1 MIYFT
6 FFPDYKRKI
15 NVNGNAIFSEIILKK
30 YFDVKKDIL
39 VNTTS
44 KNLFSTRIKKILN
57 YFKVFYLV
65 TCLKQKKI
73 FTVMLDNYGFY
84 PHLFFCYFASF
95 FSELIIYHH
104 SFVYINKKKPLFNLL
119 LSKRITHVCI
129 SKKQHSVL
137 KSNYNLNNSI
147 LVENFIFF
155 LNKNFIK
162 KKYNH
167 KKKKIIFFSA
177 LVKEKG
183 IYDYLNLAKKLK
195 KTPGINFYVYG
206 NNCSKSILKEIK
218 FAKKSKIIKDYKLNV
233 YGKIKE
239 KILNESDILIFP
251 SKHKSET
258 TPLVID
264 ECIDKLIVP
273 ICYDVGDIRNQI
285 NKLDL
290 VAKDLNYLEHKI
302 IQVYRNFDIYKN
314 KIRKLKILRMNNKIK
329 YLKKLD
335 SYFINVQ

>member
-1 MIYFT
+1 MIFFT
-6 FFPDYKRKI
+6 FFPDYKRNF
-15 NVNGNAIFSEIILKK
+15 NVNGNSIFSDLILKK
-30 YFDVKKDIL
+30 YYKKNKDIII
-39 VNTTS
+39 NTTL
-44 KNLFSTRIKKILN
+44 KNKHFTFIKKLFS
-57 YFKVFYLV
+57 YFLVFYLIFF
-65 TCLKQKKI
+65 KDQKKI

-95 FSELIIYHH
+95 FSKLIIYHH

-119 LSKRITHVCI
+119 SSKRITHICI
-129 SKKQHSVL
+129 SKKQHRIL

-155 LNKNFIK
+155 LNKNFLK
-162 KKYNH
+162 KKNNH
-167 KKKKIIFFSA
+167 KIKKIIFFSA
-177 LVKEKG
+177 LVEEKG
-183 IYDYLNLAKKLK
+183 IYDYLNLAKKFK
-195 KTPGINFYVYG
+195 KTSGINFYVYG
-206 NNCSKSILKEIK
+206 NNCSKIILKEIK

-258 TPLVID
+258 TPIIID

-290 VAKDLNYLEHKI
+290 VGKDLNYLKYKI
-302 IQVYRNFDIYKN
+302 MHVYRNLDVYKN
-314 KIRKLKILRMNNKIK
+314 KIKKLNFLRMKNKIK

-335 SYFINVQ
+335 SCFY